1 MHRAKKALYNNL
13 NFDGFVKMHNTLLK
27 VPTRDRQVWLE
38 TGIQKTNE
46 TPLDNSKAHGTIG
59 MKKIRFEFT
68 VVKVITFYPK
78 KTGLGRTLHTFIL
91 CDLYRINVFG
101 GET

>member
-13 NFDGFVKMHNTLLK
+13 NFDGFVKMHNALLK

-68 VVKVITFYPK
+68 VVKNITFYPQK
-78 KTGLGRTLHTFIL
+78 DWTW
-91 CDLYRINVFG
+91 
-101 GET
+101 